1 MVLACDRNA
10 WEVETGG
17 SQGPASPAEAK
28 SFMYCE
34 RPCLKKVRQ
43 REREREREREKR
55 EDF

>member
-1 MVLACDRNA
+1 MLACDRNA